1 MINVQIQMLQIQAV
15 TDERSLFGR
24 MPTILITLG
33 SVFNRTISSFSFLKQ
48 RIVSLARILQA
59 LKNDLSSKSTTTA
72 WTSRFSAILVR
83 FPDLLFFLKIKM
95 LIAHILK
102 DKDAHLYV
110 TLVFLAG
117 ACLALGDN
125 GWFLSTWIWSLGT
138 F

>member
-1 MINVQIQMLQIQAV
+1 MINVQMQMLQIQAV

-95 LIAHILK
+95 LIAHLLK

-125 GWFLSTWIWSLGT
+125 GWFLSTWIWLLGT

>member
-1 MINVQIQMLQIQAV
+1 MINVQMQMLQIQAV
-15 TDERSLFGR
+15 SDERSLFGR

-95 LIAHILK
+95 LIAHLLK

-125 GWFLSTWIWSLGT
+125 GWFLSTWIWLLGT

>member
-1 MINVQIQMLQIQAV
+1 MINVQMQMLQIQAV

-95 LIAHILK
+95 LIAHLLK